1 MRHNNLGQLNA
12 EENNAKSPEKD
23 PGSDEPSFANKRRD
37 PRIEL
42 VAQAFVSMVPLNS
55 RAFQIREI
63 SRGGMFLEFRDG
75 NTSTDMGREH
85 IDVGTDAEIAFALF
99 MDGSRHTFN
108 VRARIARITRKGVGV
123 QFLTRNPPQLGALRD
138 IFGSASKAPSQ
149 LNREPVISVKTN
161 SPRVVL
167 EKPAD
172 DSGWQDWELI

>member
-1 MRHNNLGQLNA
+1 MRHNNIGRISA
-12 EENNAKSPEKD
+12 EENNGNSTEKD
-23 PGSDEPSFANKRRD
+23 PGSNQPSFKDMRRD
-37 PRIEL
+37 PRVEL

-85 IDVGTDAEIAFALF
+85 IDVGTDAEIAFAVF

-108 VRARIARITRKGVGV
+108 VRARIARITRSGIGV

-138 IFGSASKAPSQ
+138 IFGVVSEVPANSKPD
-149 LNREPVISVKTN
+149 PVISVKRN
-161 SPRVVL
+161 SARVVL
-167 EKPAD
+167 QKPAD